1 VLGNVKIYFGKVID
15 ITDDLK
21 IFRCR
26 ISIDGYTEE
35 IEKDNIPWYFPWY
48 GINYLP
54 IVNDIISIIIFD
66 NNFSTGFYGKKV
78 DLTDIGLS
86 NDDYENYLEI
96 FKRTVADKQVSL
108 IYTKTNGIEFIN
120 DISKINLALDK
131 ITLFNDSLGITITKD
146 KIEIGD
152 NTEASLLGDKTVSQL
167 KDIIAHQNDII
178 SALFEG
184 FQKVAAG
191 CTTPFTAPIAG
202 QLTSFLPKQVKLTAD
217 NKKIDAN
224 NSKLQSKKIFN
235 G

>member
-1 VLGNVKIYFGKVID
+1 MLGEVKIFFGKVVD
-15 ITDDLK
+15 ITDNLK

-26 ISIDGYTEE
+26 ITIDGYTEE
-35 IEKDNIPWYFPWY
+35 IEKDNLPWYFPWY

-54 IVNDIISIIIFD
+54 IVNDIVPIIVFD
-66 NNFSTGFYGKKV
+66 DNFSTAFYGRKV
-78 DLTDIGLS
+78 ELTDIGLS
-86 NDDYENYLEI
+86 DDDYENYLEI

-131 ITLFNDSLGITITKD
+131 ITLFNDVLGILITKD

-152 NTEASLLGDKTVSQL
+152 NVEASLLGDKTVSYL
-167 KDIIAHQNDII
+167 KNIIAHQNDII

-202 QLTSFLPKQVKLTAD
+202 QLTSFLPKQTKLVSD
-217 NKKIDAN
+217 NKKID
-224 NSKLQSKKIFN
+224 SDSSQIQSKKIFN